1 MRRFAGLTLCI
12 GLAACATAPVFR
24 TSAPPGLFHDQ
35 LFAAASERVTA
46 DDLFAMS
53 EEMKRFL
60 DTEVASDSHTKG
72 PRQALFDSLYIKG
85 GLQPR
90 LRLTYDGTSTRDAS
104 ATFAAHSGNC
114 LSLVI
119 MTAAFAKAMD
129 VGVRYQSVYVDDALG
144 RSGDIY
150 MFVGHVN
157 LILGKRPLDVGFGR
171 YGGDEKIID
180 FLPPIET
187 RGVQAR
193 EIPESTIVAMYMNNR
208 AAEALARGR
217 LDDAYAWA
225 KAAIGKDSDFP
236 NSYNTLGVVYHR
248 HGNLADA
255 ERAFVYALDRQPE
268 NVHAMSNLT
277 RVLKDE
283 GRVAEAEEWKRK
295 LDRIEPNPAFAYYTR
310 GIKAMQDGDFKLAR
324 DLFAT
329 EVDRAPYF
337 HEFRYWLA
345 AAYVKLGE
353 TEQARKH
360 LALAMEFSTTRNDYD
375 LYSAK
380 LARISS
386 SRANY

>member
-1 MRRFAGLTLCI
+1 MKHFAGFALCI
-12 GLAACATAPVFR
+12 LLASCATAP
-24 TSAPPGLFHDQ
+24 APPTKPPQALFNDP
-35 LFAAASERVTA
+35 LFAAPSERITA
-46 DDLFAMS
+46 DDLFVVS
-53 EEMKRFL
+53 DEMKRFI
-60 DTEVASDSHTKG
+60 DTEVTPEQHLKG

-85 GLQPR
+85 GVHPR
-90 LRLTYDGTSTRDAS
+90 LRLTYDGAATRNAAD
-104 ATFAAHSGNC
+104 TFAAHSGNC

-129 VGVRYQSVYVDDALG
+129 LSVRYQSVYLDDALG

-150 MFVGHVN
+150 LFVGHVN

-171 YGGDEKIID
+171 FGGDDKIID
-180 FLPPIET
+180 FLPPIEM

-193 EIPESTIVAMYMNNR
+193 EISESTIVAMYMNNR
-208 AAEALARGR
+208 AAEALVRGR

-225 KAAIGKDSDFP
+225 KAAIGKDSEFP
-236 NSYNTLGVVYHR
+236 NSYNTLGIVYQR

-255 ERAFVYALDRQPE
+255 ERAFLFALDRQPD

-277 RVLKDE
+277 RVLNDE
-283 GRVAEAEEWKRK
+283 GRVAEAQQWKRN
-295 LDRIEPNPAFAYYTR
+295 LDRIEPNPAFAFYHR

-324 DLFAT
+324 DMFAK
-329 EVDRAPYF
+329 EVDRAPYY

-345 AAYVKLGE
+345 AAYVNLGE
-353 TEQARKH
+353 TEEARKQ
-360 LALAMEFSTTRNDYD
+360 LALAIEFSTTRNDYD

-386 SRANY
+386 SRAS

>member
-1 MRRFAGLTLCI
+1 MKRFAGLALCI
-12 GLAACATAPVFR
+12 GLAACATAPVPS
-24 TSAPPGLFHDQ
+24 TKAPPSLFQDQ
-35 LFAAASERVTA
+35 LFAAPTERVTA

-53 EEMKRFL
+53 DEMKRFV
-60 DTEVASDSHTKG
+60 DTDVNPEVHTKG
-72 PRQALFDSLYIKG
+72 HRQALFDSLYIKG
-85 GLQPR
+85 GVQPR
-90 LRLTYDGTSTRDAS
+90 LRLTYDGTATRNAAD
-104 ATFAAHSGNC
+104 TFAAHNGNC

-129 VGVRYQSVYVDDALG
+129 LNVVYQSLYVDDALG

-157 LILGKRPLDVGFGR
+157 IILGRRSLDAGFGR
-171 YGGDEKIID
+171 YGGDDKIID

-187 RGVQAR
+187 ANVQSR
-193 EIPESTIVAMYMNNR
+193 EIPESRIVAMYMNNR

-225 KAAIGKDSDFP
+225 KAAIGKDPDFSS
-236 NSYNTLGVVYHR
+236 SYNTLGVVYTR

-255 ERAFVYALDRQPE
+255 ERAFLFTLDRQPE

-277 RVLKDE
+277 RVLNDE
-283 GRVAEAEEWKRK
+283 GRVAEAQEWKRK

-310 GIKAMQDGDFKLAR
+310 GIKAMQDGDFRLAR
-324 DLFAT
+324 DLFAK

-353 TEQARKH
+353 TEQARKQ

-386 SRANY
+386 ARTN

>member
-1 MRRFAGLTLCI
+1 MSRFAGLVLCI
-12 GLAACATAPVFR
+12 WLAACATAPVP
-24 TSAPPGLFHDQ
+24 TTKAPQALFQDQ
-35 LFAAASERVTA
+35 LFAAPSERVTA

-53 EEMKRFL
+53 DEMKRFV
-60 DTEVASDSHTKG
+60 DTEVAPDAHLKG
-72 PRQALFDSLYIKG
+72 NRQALFDSLYIKG
-85 GLQPR
+85 GVQPR
-90 LRLTYDGTSTRDAS
+90 LRVTYDGTATRNAAD
-104 ATFAAHSGNC
+104 TFAAHNGNC

-119 MTAAFAKAMD
+119 MTAAFAKSMNLA
-129 VGVRYQSVYVDDALG
+129 VRYQSVYVDDALG

-157 LILGKRPLDVGFGR
+157 LILGMRALDVALGR

-193 EIPESTIVAMYMNNR
+193 EIPEPTIVAMYMNNR

-225 KAAIGKDSDFP
+225 KAAIDRDPEFASA
-236 NSYNTLGVVYHR
+236 YNTLGVIYHR

-255 ERAFVYALDRQPE
+255 ERAFVYALDRQPQ

-277 RVLKDE
+277 RALNDE
-283 GRVAEAEEWKRK
+283 GRVAEAQEWKRK

-310 GIKAMQDGDFKLAR
+310 GIKAMQAGNFKLAR
-324 DLFAT
+324 DLFAK

-345 AAYVKLGE
+345 AAYVNLGE
-353 TEQARKH
+353 TGEARKQ
-360 LALAMEFSTTRNDYD
+360 LALAIEFSTTRNDYD

-380 LARISS
+380 LAKLSS
-386 SRANY
+386 ARAN